1 MFGLSGVQLRL
12 NLFRGFR
19 ELEHFDERSKQRQF
33 LVWVGSGRGGPL
45 GGEALEI
52 AAGDLQGV
60 KSERGSPGIHGAFV
74 KSADHLHDGE
84 LQAEGVFD
92 HGDGI
97 VSGLEASGCVEAAE
111 LESAESRLAARLIVE
126 AGMLAE
132 SGISEFVSQHKT
144 PL

>member
-1 MFGLSGVQLRL
+1 
-12 NLFRGFR
+12 
-19 ELEHFDERSKQRQF
+19 LESFDERSKQGKF
-33 LVWVGSGRGGPL
+33 LVWVGSGSGGPL

-60 KSERGSPGIHGAFV
+60 KGERGSPGIHGTV
-74 KSADHLHDGE
+74 VESANHLHDGE
-84 LQAEGVFD
+84 LQAEGVLD

-97 VSGLEASGCVEAAE
+97 VSGLEASGGVEAAE

-126 AGMLAE
+126 ADMLAE
-132 SGISEFVSQHKT
+132 RGISEFVSQHKT